1 MEPIISPWTIYLIN
15 LTYNI
20 SQLLLAIVVVC
31 SALSFGAILI
41 IFLSDVDD
49 CTDDINMRDKCTKF
63 LKYSIPTISIAVT
76 INTFIPSRDV
86 MIAML
91 VSSYITPDNLY
102 GANEAIKAN
111 LQDYINIIVNGIKDA
126 K

>member
-20 SQLLLAIVVVC
+20 SQLLLAIVVIG
-31 SALSFGAILI
+31 SSLSFGAILI
-41 IFLSDVDD
+41 IFLDSCEHDEEV
-49 CTDDINMRDKCTKF
+49 NGKCKKF
-63 LKYSIPTISIAVT
+63 IKYSIPTIFITAT
-76 INTFIPSRDV
+76 ISTFIPSRDV
-86 MIAML
+86 MIAMI
-91 VSSYITPDNLY
+91 VSSYITPDNLH

-111 LQDYINIIVNGIKDA
+111 LQDYIHMIVNGIKDV

>member
-20 SQLLLAIVVVC
+20 SQLLLVI
-31 SALSFGAILI
+31 SAMCLIFSVAATLILI
-41 IFLSDVDD
+41 FSYGDYEYEEKL
-49 CTDDINMRDKCTKF
+49 CNKCTKF
-63 LKYSIPTISIAVT
+63 LKYSIPTIFITAT

-86 MIAML
+86 MIAMI
-91 VSSYITPDNLY
+91 VSNYITSDNLH
-102 GANEAIKAN
+102 GANDVIKSN
-111 LQDYINIIVNGIKDA
+111 LQDYVNIIVEAINKV

>member
-15 LTYNI
+15 LTHNI
-20 SQLLLAIVVVC
+20 SQLLLVISTMCLIFSVA
-31 SALSFGAILI
+31 ATLILI
-41 IFLSDVDD
+41 FSYGDYEYEEKL
-49 CTDDINMRDKCTKF
+49 CNKCIKF
-63 LKYSIPTISIAVT
+63 LKYSIPIMFITAT

-86 MIAML
+86 MIAMV

-111 LQDYINIIVNGIKDA
+111 LQDYINIIVNGIKDV

>member
-20 SQLLLAIVVVC
+20 SQLLLAISTMCLIFSV
-31 SALSFGAILI
+31 AATLILI
-41 IFLSDVDD
+41 FNYGDYEYEEKL
-49 CTDDINMRDKCTKF
+49 CNKCTKF
-63 LKYSIPTISIAVT
+63 LKYSIPTILITAT
-76 INTFIPSRDV
+76 ISTFIPSRDV
-86 MIAML
+86 MIAMI

-102 GANEAIKAN
+102 GANEVVKAN

>member
-20 SQLLLAIVVVC
+20 SQLLLVISTMCLIFSVV
-31 SALSFGAILI
+31 ATLILI
-41 IFLSDVDD
+41 FSYGDYEYEEKL
-49 CTDDINMRDKCTKF
+49 CNKCIKF
-63 LKYSIPTISIAVT
+63 IKYSIPTVLITATIS
-76 INTFIPSRDV
+76 TFIPSRDV
-86 MIAML
+86 MIAMI

-111 LQDYINIIVNGIKDA
+111 LQDYINIIVNGIKDV